1 MRLPRAIKWFIP
13 VLIMFSLL
21 FSVKARAAVPVLID
35 VNKCVSLK
43 EAQKVQIVVNSS
55 VILSLSDSKS
65 LNKDAQRV
73 QIVDESV
80 AFIYEPPFDYK
91 WLMVIGK
98 KVGTTSLLV
107 WEKGVEKLSSDVCAV
122 HINVVQDLDL
132 LVSQIEKMAPKDAI
146 SVDSA
151 MDTIIL
157 SGNAANA
164 QTRTKA
170 EEIAKAY
177 ATNTKVLNHININ
190 NPQQVVLQVKVAQVD
205 KTAMKKLGI
214 SGMVKNKN
222 VEGFS
227 NLIGVP
233 SGGAISSTSSS
244 GSGFSTSSIGQGNG
258 ISANVPGL
266 GSFNPLD
273 AFTMGISYFPSGIGA
288 VLQALTT
295 KGLAKILAE
304 PNLLVKSGEKGE
316 FLAGSKIPYSV
327 LVSSG
332 GSATTSIV
340 FEQVGVKLNFAPIVL
355 ENGNISLNIDPAE
368 VSSIQGTL
376 QVNGYPV
383 IDTRTVKTNVELKDG
398 ESLVLAGLLS
408 ENTIKTMSKIPLLG
422 DIPILGALFRSTD
435 NELTEKEL
443 IFFITPKIV
452 KAMPPGT
459 KQELPTDK
467 ALTPEQEN
475 ELKWMPLRK

>member
-1 MRLPRAIKWFIP
+1 MRLPRTIKWSIP

-21 FSVKARAAVPVLID
+21 FSVNAGAAVPVQID
-35 VNKCVSLK
+35 VNKCVMLK
-43 EAQKVQIVVNSS
+43 EAQKVQIIVNNS
-55 VILSLSDSKS
+55 VILSLNDSKS
-65 LNKDAQRV
+65 LNKEAQRV
-73 QIVDESV
+73 QMVDESV

-91 WLMVIGK
+91 WLMIIGK
-98 KVGTTSLLV
+98 KVGATSLLV
-107 WEKGVEKLSSDVCAV
+107 WQKGVEKLSSEVCAV

-132 LVSQIEKMAPKDAI
+132 LVSQIKEMAPKDAI

-157 SGNAANA
+157 SGNVANA

-177 ATNTKVLNHININ
+177 AAGTKVLNHININ

-205 KTAMKKLGI
+205 KTALKKLGI
-214 SGMVKNKN
+214 SGLIKGKTG
-222 VEGFS
+222 EGFY
-227 NLIGVP
+227 NLISAP
-233 SGGAISSTSSS
+233 DSFISGIPIKSSSSNSSGSSGTSSS
-244 GSGFSTSSIGQGNG
+244 GDT
-258 ISANVPGL
+258 GL
-266 GSFNPLD
+266 GSISSLAGF
-273 AFTMGISYFPSGIGA
+273 AAGISYFPAGIGA

-340 FEQVGVKLNFAPIVL
+340 FEQVGVKLNFAPVVL
-355 ENGNISLNIDPAE
+355 ENGNIALNIDPAE
-368 VSSIQGTL
+368 VSGIQGTL
-376 QVNGYPV
+376 AVNGYPV
-383 IDTRTVKTNVELKDG
+383 IDTRTVKTSVELKDG

-422 DIPILGALFRSTD
+422 DIPILGALFRSTQND
-435 NELTEKEL
+435 LEEKEL
-443 IFFITPKIV
+443 VFFITPKIAKV
-452 KAMPPGT
+452 MAPGT
-459 KQELPTDK
+459 KLELPTYK

-475 ELKWMPLRK
+475 ELKWMPREK